1 MGREK
6 NVLFVRHHTN
16 AGSGNLGY
24 SGGVLTVK
32 LGSVLKD
39 ALENIIP
46 VIIMK
51 NKIGEM
57 GIFFQHRIHFYN
69 KDIAI
74 VF

>member
-1 MGREK
+1 M
-6 NVLFVRHHTN
+6 LFVRHHTN

-39 ALENIIP
+39 ALEHS
-46 VIIMK
+46 IIMK

-57 GIFFQHRIHFYN
+57 RIFFQHRIHFYN
-69 KDIAI
+69 
-74 VF
+74 